1 TTLSDGTI
9 TTALQAGRTEE
20 VWVQDNSTGQP
31 ILALFKK
38 NNGIAT
44 GLRVI
49 TDDDND
55 TWFTLEGMKLD
66 TKPNQPGV
74 YIKNGRRIIIK

>member
-1 TTLSDGTI
+1 
-9 TTALQAGRTEE
+9 
-20 VWVQDNSTGQP
+20 
-31 ILALFKK
+31 
-38 NNGIAT
+38 
-44 GLRVI
+44 LRVI

-66 TKPNQPGV
+66 TKPMQPGV

>member
-1 TTLSDGTI
+1 MILRILLSVLRKIVIYKQGI
-9 TTALQAGRTEE
+9 FAPIY
-20 VWVQDNSTGQP
+20 N

-66 TKPNQPGV
+66 TKPKQQGV
-74 YIKNGRRIIIK
+74 YIKNGKRVVIK